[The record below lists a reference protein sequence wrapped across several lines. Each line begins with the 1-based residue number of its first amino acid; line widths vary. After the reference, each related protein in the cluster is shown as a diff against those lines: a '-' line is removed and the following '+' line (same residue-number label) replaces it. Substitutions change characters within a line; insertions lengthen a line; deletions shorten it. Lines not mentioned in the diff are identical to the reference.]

1 MWDSE
6 HMNILFVSLVN
17 ISSIRDH
24 SLYPDLL
31 RQFVKHGHRVVVMS
45 PVERLAPQECRV
57 IKEPHVRIVR
67 FETGRIQKTS
77 VIEKGINTVLIEP
90 RLTAAI
96 RKYCSRIHFN
106 LVLYPTPP
114 ITVAGA
120 VAYVRKRD
128 HAKTYLLLKDIFP
141 QNAVDIGMLQTDG
154 PKGILYR
161 YFRGK
166 EKQLYRIS
174 DYIGCMSEANVKYLL
189 RHNPE
194 LNPNTIEACPNA
206 VEPVD
211 MSVDAETRNEL
222 RKKYDIPTDK
232 RVFIYGGNL
241 GKPQDIPF
249 IIECLKKA
257 EADERLTNVFFLI
270 VGSGTEAHLLDEYV
284 KREHPTRVKVLP
296 GLPKED
302 YDRLAGSCDV
312 GLIFLDHRF
321 TIPNFPSRLLSY
333 MQAHLPVFAVT
344 DKNTD
349 IGKVIESVGIGWWC
363 ESRDAD
369 AVVRKLEQIH
379 EATDLESKG
388 NRAWEY
394 LLERYDVGD
403 AYRIIMR
410 HLAEVKE

>member
-1 MWDSE
+1 
-6 HMNILFVSLVN
+6 MNILFISLVN
-17 ISSIRDH
+17 IP
-24 SLYPDLL
+24 SLQEHGIYPDLL
-31 RQFVKHGHRVVVMS
+31 RQFVKHGHRVVIMS
-45 PVERLAPQECRV
+45 PVERLAPHESWV

-67 FETGRIQKTS
+67 FETGRVQKTN

-96 RKYCSRIHFN
+96 RRYCRRIHFD

-114 ITVAGA
+114 ITISGA
-120 VAYVRKRD
+120 VAYVKKRD
-128 HAKTYLLLKDIFP
+128 QAKTYLLLKDIFP
-141 QNAVDIGMLQTDG
+141 QNAVDIGMMRKEG
-154 PKGILYR
+154 VKGILYH

-166 EKQLYRIS
+166 EKELYQIS
-174 DYIGCMSEANVKYLL
+174 DNIGCMSEANVEYLL

-194 LNPNTIEACPNA
+194 LNRNHIEVCPNA

-211 MSVDAETRNEL
+211 RSVDEETRDEL
-222 RKKYDIPTDK
+222 RKKYGIPTDRK
-232 RVFIYGGNL
+232 VFVYGGNL

-257 EADERLTNVFFLI
+257 EVDERLANAFFLI
-270 VGSGTEAHLLDEYV
+270 VGSGTEAHLLNEYV
-284 KREHPTRVKVLP
+284 KQEHPKRVKVLP

-302 YDRLAGSCDV
+302 YDLLAGSCDV

-344 DKNTD
+344 DCNTD
-349 IGKVIESVGIGWWC
+349 IGQVIESGGFGWWC
-363 ESRDAD
+363 ESSNAD
-369 AVVRKLEQIH
+369 AVVEKFEQIN
-379 EATDLESKG
+379 EATNLKNKG
-388 NRAWEY
+388 NRVWEY

-403 AYRIIMR
+403 AYQTIMR
-410 HLAEVKE
+410 HL